1 MYNLVNRS
9 TIVKR
14 IVEDRRPINIVED
27 DDFNENILQATVVY
41 EYIGIA
47 TTSIHQLYK
56 AEF

>member
-27 DDFNENILQATVVY
+27 DDFNENILQATV
-41 EYIGIA
+41 
-47 TTSIHQLYK
+47 
-56 AEF
+56 